1 MVNAPEPTEV
11 AKAFATSLAPVVNT
25 GTSETKRQSVAL
37 AVGSFACILDKA
49 TRASRWRGGDLPIPK
64 AAKKAKKPPM
74 TTIHSN
80 FAVVSAP
87 FDRSCRDACTRAS
100 EAAIFAERSRQSVTS
115 CSARFVTACT
125 FSTEYSSGISR
136 LLVHDSSCKGLFRFL
151 NLGYILH
158 QASGSGESGNIQNS
172 ISTSI

>member
-1 MVNAPEPTEV
+1 M
-11 AKAFATSLAPVVNT
+11 
-25 GTSETKRQSVAL
+25 
-37 AVGSFACILDKA
+37 AVGSFACVLDKA

-87 FDRSCRDACTRAS
+87 VDKSCRDACTRAS
-100 EAAIFAERSRQSVTS
+100 EAAIFTERLRQSVAPRA
-115 CSARFVTACT
+115 ARFVIACT
-125 FSTEYSSGISR
+125 FRRNIPREFHAFWFTTR
-136 LLVHDSSCKGLFRFL
+136 HARDSFVFL

-158 QASGSGESGNIQNS
+158 QAWGHLGIFKIQFRHPIQSLECDES
-172 ISTSI
+172 